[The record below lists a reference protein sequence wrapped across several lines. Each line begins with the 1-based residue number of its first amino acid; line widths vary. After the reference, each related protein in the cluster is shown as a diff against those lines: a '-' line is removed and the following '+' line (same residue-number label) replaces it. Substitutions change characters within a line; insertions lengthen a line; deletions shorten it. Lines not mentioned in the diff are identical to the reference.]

1 MSKKVASSKKSSPES
16 STIKKKYNKPTL
28 KTENLMTFGAL
39 CNGTVSGQRK
49 QSTGA
54 PNFCNSSKLLS

>member
-1 MSKKVASSKKSSPES
+1 MDSNKVDPQAKH
-16 STIKKKYNKPTL
+16 KKKYEKPSK

-39 CNGTVSGQRK
+39 CNGVISGGRK

-54 PNFCNSSKLLS
+54 PNFCNSGKLLS

>member
-1 MSKKVASSKKSSPES
+1 MDAKKSQTPPR
-16 STIKKKYNKPTL
+16 KKKTYQKPVK

-39 CNGTVSGQRK
+39 CNGSTSGGRK

-54 PNFCNSSKLLS
+54 PNFCSASKLLS